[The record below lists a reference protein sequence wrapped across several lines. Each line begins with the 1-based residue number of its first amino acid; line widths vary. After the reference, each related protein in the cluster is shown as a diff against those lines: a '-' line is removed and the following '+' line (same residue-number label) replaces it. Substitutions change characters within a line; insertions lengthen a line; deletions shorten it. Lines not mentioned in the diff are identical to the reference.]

1 MDSKWILIG
10 EIVATQGNK
19 GEIRVVP
26 HTDFPERFSSM
37 NEVVLFKAGS
47 NINELTLQIEKAR
60 LHKNFVILKLAG
72 IDSIDQALKLRGM
85 EIKVTREQVVPLP
98 PGHNYIYELIG
109 LEVYTLDHIFL
120 GVITDVLKTGA
131 NDVYVIKPE
140 PGITKLDEILIPV
153 IDDVVVN
160 IDLDSHRVLVNLL
173 DGLLE

>member
-1 MDSKWILIG
+1 MDSNWILIG

-37 NEVVLFKAGS
+37 DEVALFKVGS
-47 NINELTLQIEKAR
+47 EGYELKFQLEKAR

-85 EIKVTREQVVPLP
+85 EIKVTKEQVVPLP

-109 LEVYTLDHIFL
+109 LEVYTSDHVLL

-140 PGITKLDEILIPV
+140 PGITKSNEILIPV
-153 IDDVVVN
+153 IDDVVLN
-160 IDLDSHRVLVNLL
+160 IDLENHRVLVKLL